1 MISLDFDILQVRS
14 SAAPMA
20 IEAAAVA
27 GDASAAEIQSPVRG
41 VASDPLTEWLAGA
54 EEAEVS
60 NSELRFAV
68 PDLEWTAEHE
78 RTFALLAGREA
89 VGTLNEREEVELDR
103 LARLRR
109 GMRNPRPGEELVQ
122 EYEQREL
129 TRDLIK
135 ALDRYVRFHKA
146 AHFTESAEA

>member
-1 MISLDFDILQVRS
+1 MNARS
-14 SAAPMA
+14 HCW
-20 IEAAAVA
+20 
-27 GDASAAEIQSPVRG
+27 RG
-41 VASDPLTEWLAGA
+41 EKP
-54 EEAEVS
+54 
-60 NSELRFAV
+60 SERWV
-68 PDLEWTAEHE
+68 KGEK
-78 RTFALLAGREA
+78 
-89 VGTLNEREEVELDR
+89 VELER

-146 AHFTESAEA
+146 AHYTESTEA